1 MLFDRHHPSLAESVL
16 GSIGVHNF
24 ENGRLEVE
32 INMKIKFKILIA
44 LFVISIMGNIFLCF
58 LCNKPGANT
67 EISEVDLKL
76 KYDKQLEQDN
86 GEDEDFIKKG
96 AIARIDY
103 PLIDIYFEAEKQY
116 KIVITEYMQDK
127 VYKEYEDKGVFFQNN
142 KENISIITVPCGMG
156 TTTKYTFSVYEGEN
170 CIKTLDCQ
178 EIRTGILDNKW
189 KNSEK

>member
-1 MLFDRHHPSLAESVL
+1 MLIPPIE
-16 GSIGVHNF
+16 IGVHNF

-96 AIARIDY
+96 QLLE
-103 PLIDIYFEAEKQY
+103 LI
-116 KIVITEYMQDK
+116 
-127 VYKEYEDKGVFFQNN
+127 
-142 KENISIITVPCGMG
+142 
-156 TTTKYTFSVYEGEN
+156 
-170 CIKTLDCQ
+170 
-178 EIRTGILDNKW
+178 IL
-189 KNSEK
+189 

>member
-1 MLFDRHHPSLAESVL
+1 M
-16 GSIGVHNF
+16 
-24 ENGRLEVE
+24 
-32 INMKIKFKILIA
+32 
-44 LFVISIMGNIFLCF
+44 
-58 LCNKPGANT
+58 
-67 EISEVDLKL
+67 
-76 KYDKQLEQDN
+76 
-86 GEDEDFIKKG
+86 GEDEDLIKKG

-127 VYKEYEDKGVFFQNN
+127 VYKMYEDKGVFFQDN

-189 KNSEK
+189 